1 MRIRLP
7 CRGTKRADAP
17 THNKKRTARGRI
29 PHGAELSRAQRH
41 AGQDDVFRPQPCK
54 VAEQLV
60 QFFFVPIGA
69 VRDTEQIRRLRQ
81 TALPHAG
88 NVLNGYNSF
97 HIITSGRYAR
107 LSFAFSDD
115 HPMTFALMLIA
126 GTKCGRR
133 HANGAPSLVDVRK
146 SSRSPR
152 VIPRAYPVLRRD
164 RGTSRDNARCRAGM
178 RGSRRSALHS
188 RALRHRHCSY
198 AGR

>member
-7 CRGTKRADAP
+7 CRGTKRANAP
-17 THNKKRTARGRI
+17 THDKKRTARGRI

-107 LSFAFSDD
+107 LSFAFFGRSPDD
-115 HPMTFALMLIA
+115 VCPDVDCRDEMRTTA
-126 GTKCGRR
+126 R
-133 HANGAPSLVDVRK
+133 HGAPSLVDVRK